1 MTRDDAERMAY
12 MGPLLDQAVEL
23 PPEALRAWLAELSL
37 TDPGAARALEA
48 LFASEA
54 RLNELGFLTGSA
66 RRIGLED
73 TPTLSGTRI
82 GAYTLERRV
91 GQGGM
96 GSVWLA
102 RRSDGRFEGSVAV
115 KLLNLALL
123 DPVGS
128 ERFRREGTTLA
139 RLAHPGIARLIDAGI
154 TDAGQPFLVLEY
166 VEGTRIDHY
175 CDEHRLGP
183 DARIELF
190 QSVLAAVSHAHAN
203 LIVHRDLKPS
213 NILVSRDAAVKL
225 LDFGIAKLMGEDDDP
240 AHAELTAAGGAP
252 LTAAYAA
259 PEQLRGEPVTTA
271 TDVYALGILLH
282 ILLTGA
288 NPRSAAG
295 DTRSRTPGAALTGDL
310 GNIVAKALDEDPAR
324 RYTTADA
331 FAADLLRHQRH
342 EPVEARAPSLGY
354 RAGKFVRRNRIGVA
368 AAAVVLLTLTGATSL
383 TSAQMLEARAQR
395 DAARAER
402 NRAVYEQRRASAS
415 SEFMQ
420 SLLAGIHPE
429 EKVSTLEL
437 LGRARTLLERDH
449 AGDPAFVARMII
461 DLSNQFGPTID
472 FPTRR
477 ALLGR
482 AVELAGRAADPGLEA
497 LALCGLARHQAWIYV
512 HADSVLP
519 PLETAERALAR
530 SPGPDREARGQCL
543 LARARTLIVG
553 RDYRAALAMS
563 AEALAL
569 AEQSMDTTSPAFAD
583 LLSDLADQRRVVGRP
598 VEALLPLRRAVRIL
612 EESGRGES
620 VRMLHALQL
629 QYAVLGTTG
638 YTAAA
643 DSAWTAWEALAL
655 RMGDRYAPAV
665 ENAAAQRALGAG
677 KPDSA
682 AAIWGRKYARQR
694 AAGEPGAAATLAWV
708 CRALI
713 EAGRLPEARV
723 RLRELAALGG
733 PRDEELIVA
742 GRLAEVEGRH
752 REALE
757 SYGELLER
765 QGFPVLRYP
774 WAMMIYVNRAAR
786 MALLAG
792 EPATAD
798 SIARHGDAQ
807 LMDVQPWD
815 SLGIGRMR
823 LLQARARLA
832 LGDTSRARAFALEAD
847 RALRAHARAAARD
860 VAELREVGEVLG
872 GTAGAAVT
880 AD

>member
-1 MTRDDAERMAY
+1 

-23 PPEALRAWLAELSL
+23 TPEALRAWLAELSL

-48 LFASEA
+48 LFAGES
-54 RLNELGFLTGSA
+54 RLNELGFLTGNA
-66 RRIGLED
+66 LRIAPEEP
-73 TPTLSGTRI
+73 PTLSGTRI

-139 RLAHPGIARLIDAGI
+139 RLTHPGIARLIDAGI

-183 DARIELF
+183 EARIELF
-190 QSVLAAVSHAHAN
+190 QSVLGAVSHAHAN
-203 LIVHRDLKPS
+203 LVVHRDLKPS
-213 NILVSRDAAVKL
+213 NILVSRDGTVKL
-225 LDFGIAKLMGEDDDP
+225 LDFGIAKLMGEDGDA

-252 LTAAYAA
+252 LTPGYAA
-259 PEQLRGEPVTTA
+259 PEQLRGEPVTTV
-271 TDVYALGILLH
+271 TDVYALGVLLH

-288 NPRSAAG
+288 NPASAAAG
-295 DTRSRTPGAALTGDL
+295 TPSRGPGAALTGDL
-310 GNIVAKALDEDPAR
+310 GNIVAKALEEDPAR

-354 RAGKFVRRNRIGVA
+354 RARKFVRRNRIGVA
-368 AAAVVLLTLTGATSL
+368 AAAVVVLTLAGATSL

-395 DAARAER
+395 DAAL
-402 NRAVYEQRRASAS
+402 YEQRRASAS

-437 LGRARTLLERDH
+437 LERARTLLERDH

-461 DLSNQFGPTID
+461 DLSNQFGPTIN

-482 AVELAGRAADPGLEA
+482 AVELAGRAGDPGLEA

-512 HADSVLP
+512 QPDSVLP
-519 PLETAERALAR
+519 PLEAAERALAQVR
-530 SPGPDREARGQCL
+530 GPAHEARGQCL
-543 LARARTLIVG
+543 IARARTRIIG
-553 RDYRAALAMS
+553 RDYRSALAMS

-583 LLSDLADQRRVVGRP
+583 LLSDLADQRRVIGRP
-598 VEALLPLRRAVRIL
+598 VEALLPLRRALRIL

-620 VRMLHALQL
+620 VRMLHALQM
-629 QYAVLGTTG
+629 QYVVLGTTG
-638 YTAAA
+638 YAAAA
-643 DSAWTAWEALAL
+643 DSAWRAWEALAL
-655 RMGDRYAPAV
+655 RMGDRYAPSV
-665 ENAAAQRALGAG
+665 ENAAAQQALGTG

-682 AAIWGRKYARQR
+682 AAIWARIYARQR
-694 AAGEPGAAATLAWV
+694 GAGDRRAAATLAWV

-713 EAGRLPEARV
+713 DAGRLPEARA

-742 GRLAEVEGRH
+742 GRLAEAEGRH
-752 REALE
+752 RRALE
-757 SYGELLER
+757 AYGELLER

-774 WAMMIYVNRAAR
+774 WAMMTYVNRAAR

-798 SIARHGDAQ
+798 SIARHGDRQ
-807 LMDVQPWD
+807 LVDVQPWD
-815 SLGIGRMR
+815 SLGIGRLR

-832 LGDTSRARAFALEAD
+832 LGDTSRARDFALEAD
-847 RALRAHARAAARD
+847 RALRAHARAAARE
-860 VAELREVGEVLG
+860 VVELREVGEVLG
-872 GTAGAAVT
+872 GTG
-880 AD
+880 D